1 MSILVIFYSILLFFL
16 LTPGILITLP
26 RKSSK
31 TIVALTH
38 AIVFGIIY
46 HLTHQF
52 VESLEGLTND
62 EITNAEIY
70 KAQIAR
76 QKQEEKLQR
85 EQQDK
90 IKQQEKDKRDQVRA
104 RREVSDKNSG
114 NGTKRSVAASIDVMN
129 KINYNILHGII

>member
-1 MSILVIFYSILLFFL
+1 MSTLVILYSILLFFL

-52 VESLEGLTND
+52 VESLEGMRPLTP
-62 EITNAEIY
+62 T
-70 KAQIAR
+70 QI
-76 QKQEEKLQR
+76 EEK
-85 EQQDK
+85 
-90 IKQQEKDKRDQVRA
+90 KRRDDRRA
-104 RREVSDKNSG
+104 RREVSDKASG
-114 NGTKRSVAASIDVMN
+114 NGDRRRAAAWEQKLTDLGLI
-129 KINYNILHGII
+129 